1 MTIEERQEA
10 AKWFQ
15 NRAIHTTMPGAKMMF
30 KRAAEA
36 LTEGIQPQRQPPTE
50 DDYAYCAECNSVE
63 MCRCYPLYGCEFR
76 SLPSAQTHW
85 IQCSEGLPGVNGSYL
100 VTVHP
105 NYIVPGGIHVDM
117 LSWFN
122 GKWWF
127 DLDGQDAEFPDPI
140 IAWMPLPEPYGGDAK

>member
-1 MTIEERQEA
+1 MNDLISRQ
-10 AKWFQ
+10 Q
-15 NRAIHTTMPGAKMMF
+15 AID
-30 KRAAEA
+30 A
-36 LTEGIQPQRQPPTE
+36 LTNLQGII
-50 DDYAYCAECNSVE
+50 YASDGV
-63 MCRCYPLYGCEFR
+63 RKGI
-76 SLPSAQTHW
+76 SLAWNEILKIPSALPHW
-85 IQCSEGLPGVNGSYL
+85 IPCSEGLPGVNGSYL

-140 IAWMPLPEPYGGDAK
+140 IAWTPLPEPYGGESDV